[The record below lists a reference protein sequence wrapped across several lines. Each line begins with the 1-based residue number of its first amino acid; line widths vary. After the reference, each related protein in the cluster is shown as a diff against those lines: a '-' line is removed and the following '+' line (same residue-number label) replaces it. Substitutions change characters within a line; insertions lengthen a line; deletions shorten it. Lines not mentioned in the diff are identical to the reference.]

1 MTTNLKYIF
10 CIFTILNSFILTS
23 CSLNENPADQIDEER
38 VYTSSKAIYQ
48 HAVAALYGYVGGN
61 ADGQG
66 LQGTSRG
73 VYDLQTF
80 GSDEA
85 IMPTRGVDWY
95 DSGMWQDLYFHSWNA
110 DHEIVKNAWLY
121 LYKVIALCNRSLEII
136 DRHRD
141 LLSMMEYNQ
150 YTAEVRAL
158 RAIYYWYLLDLFG
171 NVPIVT
177 STEVSMNNVKQSTR
191 PEVFT
196 FIENELKDVV
206 HYLPTDRSNEKG
218 ILYGRTTVPVITF
231 VLAKMYLNA
240 EVYEAGEHWND
251 VISTCDII
259 RQLGYRLS
267 ANYSDNFLVNN
278 ENSVENIWTI
288 PMDRT
293 LYGNYQHNMARSMH
307 WRHADAIGYVGENG
321 SSATLTVL
329 RVNHFEEED
338 EDKRFSENYWGN
350 FAYDQ
355 NSLRVRDRNG
365 DLLQYAPW
373 EVRYDMKGSPYL
385 ETAGA
390 RMRKYQ
396 VDWDANRNGDLINN
410 DIVLFR
416 YADVLLMMAEA
427 KVRMGQDGQTELDLV
442 RERAGMP
449 SIDATLDN
457 IYDERLR
464 ELAWEGWRRND
475 MIRFGRYKSEATPN
489 MRVDESDGHTALFP
503 IPSYAMDTNPNLVQ
517 NPGY

>member
-1 MTTNLKYIF
+1 MTKQLRHIYFVLI
-10 CIFTILNSFILTS
+10 ILNSFMLTG
-23 CSLNENPADQIDEER
+23 CSLSENPADQVDEEQI
-38 VYTSSKAIYQ
+38 YTSSKAIYQ

-61 ADGQG
+61 TDGQG
-66 LQGTSRG
+66 LQGAPRG

-95 DSGMWQDLYFHSWNA
+95 DSGMWQAMYFHSWNA
-110 DHEIVKNAWLY
+110 GHEIVKNSWLY

-136 DRHRD
+136 ERHRD
-141 LLSMMEYNQ
+141 LLSLMEYNQ

-171 NVPIVT
+171 NVPIVA
-177 STEVSMNNVKQSTR
+177 STEVSMNEVKQSTR

-196 FIENELKDVV
+196 FIEKELKEVSR
-206 HYLPTDRSNEKG
+206 HLPASKSNEKG
-218 ILYGRTTVPVITF
+218 ILYGRVTVPVINF

-240 EVYEAGEHWND
+240 EVYGVGERWND
-251 VISTCDII
+251 VLSACDVIK
-259 RQLGYRLS
+259 QLGYRLS
-267 ANYSDNFLVNN
+267 ANYEDNFLVNN

-293 LYGNYQHNMARSMH
+293 LYGNYQHNMVRSMH
-307 WRHADAIGYVGENG
+307 WRHADACGYVGENG

-338 EDKRFSENYWGN
+338 EDKRFSENYWGS

-365 DLLQYAPW
+365 DLLKYVPW

-396 VDWDANRNGDLINN
+396 LDWDANRNGDLINN

-416 YADVLLMMAEA
+416 YADVLLMIAEA
-427 KVRMGQDGQTELDLV
+427 KVRMGQSGQAELDLV

-475 MIRFGRYKSEATPN
+475 MIRFGRYKSEAIPN
-489 MRVDESDGHTALFP
+489 TRVDESDGHTALFP